1 MSGKYIVLDW
11 WSKRIKLNLKNGENQ
26 LKTRAPMHLPV
37 FDLIFKKNTL
47 FALFF
52 LTQDG
57 ETSREGDDRGWRT
70 KKYQPFDVVSN
81 TIYF

>member
-1 MSGKYIVLDW
+1 
-11 WSKRIKLNLKNGENQ
+11 

-57 ETSREGDDRGWRT
+57 ETSREGDDRLEN
-70 KKYQPFDVVSN
+70 KEVSA
-81 TIYF
+81 I

>member
-26 LKTRAPMHLPV
+26 LKSRALMHLPV

-57 ETSREGDDRGWRT
+57 ETSREGDDRLEN
-70 KKYQPFDVVSN
+70 KEVSA
-81 TIYF
+81 I